1 MRNILTVL
9 LMVGALLGSVA
20 IAAPEDDG
28 ELRIGGSTTLL
39 PIVSAAASEFMEKYG
54 TWDKVDPKLPA
65 KKIVIYL
72 TGGGS
77 GFGVQSIIQDVNHI
91 GLVSRDLKD
100 KEKGLLG
107 AHRTIMVG
115 KDAVAFVTNKA
126 NPLAQKRIDLTKAQI
141 TSILA
146 GEVNSYREI
155 DRTLPASNIAVFVR
169 DSGAGS
175 AELVQS
181 MVMGDKQ
188 VSKNALQFPSQGALL
203 KKIESNNSAFAY
215 ISAGL
220 IAGSSKLHPHAYEG
234 MQPTSALIVS
244 GEYKLSRPLL
254 LLVKEPHSGMID
266 HFVDFLLNDGQKL
279 LQEAGY
285 VPVKV
290 AAKTPDKKDK

>member
-1 MRNILTVL
+1 MRQFLTAL
-9 LMVGALLGSVA
+9 FMVGALFGSTA

-77 GFGVQSIIQDVNHI
+77 GFGVQSIMQGVNHV

-100 KEKGLLG
+100 KEKDLLG
-107 AHRTIMVG
+107 AHRTILVG

-126 NPLAQKRIDLTKAQI
+126 NPLAQKRVALTKVQLA
-141 TSILA
+141 SILA
-146 GEVNSYREI
+146 GEIKSYREI
-155 DRTLPASNIAVFVR
+155 DRALPAGNIAVFVR

-175 AELVQS
+175 AEVVQN

-203 KKIESNNSAFAY
+203 KKIESNNSAVAY

-220 IAGSSKLHPHAYEG
+220 IAGSGKLYPLAYEG
-234 MQPTSALIVS
+234 MQPTNALIVS

-266 HFVDFLLNDGQKL
+266 HFVNFLLNDGQRL

-285 VPVKV
+285 VPVKA
-290 AAKTPDKKDK
+290 AAKTPDKKGK